1 MYIDRLKSIAPKN
14 VLTEKKSMGINMIY
28 LNDLQTL
35 VWNELN
41 TSKRSGRC
49 SGKYRKGS
57 LDRGHLDIQLENL
70 KTIIN
75 SLTVQTQ
82 CNRIL
87 SLI

>member
-1 MYIDRLKSIAPKN
+1 
-14 VLTEKKSMGINMIY
+14 MGINMIY

-41 TSKRSGRC
+41 TLKKDLERC

-75 SLTVQTQ
+75 SLTVQT
-82 CNRIL
+82 NVTE
-87 SLI
+87 S